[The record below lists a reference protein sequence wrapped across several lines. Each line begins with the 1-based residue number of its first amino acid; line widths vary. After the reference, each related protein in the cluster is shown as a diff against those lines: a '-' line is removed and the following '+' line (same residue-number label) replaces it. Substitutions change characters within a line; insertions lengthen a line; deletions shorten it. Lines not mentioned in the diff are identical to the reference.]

1 MVIKKKYLIIFFT
14 ILLAFTA
21 YLQQKPQI
29 EAKKNQLEKIHD
41 EISDLEKEIAAKS
54 AKEKKTYSVFENYNK
69 QNYLLDKIIQRMKS
83 EENSIQ
89 KKIKISER
97 KISSL
102 EDEINTLQKNY
113 SKYVVAVYKY
123 GEQNELASLFDAE
136 SMQQALLRYKYLQK
150 FSERRRADLKKYEDN
165 KNELQAAKL
174 SLENEKQQKA
184 IVVNQKVKEEKSLIA
199 KIDERK
205 KILKAIRHDK
215 ASLKKELTAKKSA
228 EEQIKNLITKLIED
242 EENRKKEEAE
252 RLATLANKKANK
264 VAIENTNTIE
274 KTNDATVEAD
284 NTNYNFDL
292 SNSDFSSF
300 SKLRG
305 NLNWPILHGRVV
317 NEFGENVNSKL
328 NTVTLNYG
336 IDIKATS
343 DLNVKAVAD
352 GIVSVIDWIPG
363 YGSVVIVT
371 HKDNYRT
378 VYSHLDEIYVKEGD
392 KVKTGNLIAKV
403 GESLD
408 GSILHFEIWN
418 ARKNQNPEVWLAKR

>member
-1 MVIKKKYLIIFFT
+1 M
-14 ILLAFTA
+14 
-21 YLQQKPQI
+21 
-29 EAKKNQLEKIHD
+29 
-41 EISDLEKEIAAKS
+41 
-54 AKEKKTYSVFENYNK
+54 
-69 QNYLLDKIIQRMKS
+69 
-83 EENSIQ
+83 
-89 KKIKISER
+89 
-97 KISSL
+97 
-102 EDEINTLQKNY
+102 
-113 SKYVVAVYKY
+113 
-123 GEQNELASLFDAE
+123 
-136 SMQQALLRYKYLQK
+136 
-150 FSERRRADLKKYEDN
+150 
-165 KNELQAAKL
+165 
-174 SLENEKQQKA
+174 
-184 IVVNQKVKEEKSLIA
+184 
-199 KIDERK
+199 IDE
-205 KILKAIRHDK
+205 
-215 ASLKKELTAKKSA
+215 
-228 EEQIKNLITKLIED
+228 EER
-242 EENRKKEEAE
+242 RKKEEAE
-252 RLATLANKKANK
+252 RLAKLANEKSNKTSNAITKA
-264 VAIENTNTIE
+264 NTIE

-292 SNSDFSSF
+292 SNSDFNSF

-392 KVKTGNLIAKV
+392 KVRTGNLIAKV